1 MANHRRKIEEILDS
15 EGWSYRKTER
25 DILLIAS
32 FGAHKWKMNLH
43 CTDEGHVSCW
53 AAYPW
58 PVPENRRSSLLAGLN
73 ELNLQQQRG
82 CFLFSPAH
90 GKVLYRCGVQIM
102 DDYTSYEAI
111 RDLLL
116 AGAALTEASWN
127 PVYRLIFGISE
138 EVPHSRLT
146 EEVNHGE

>member
-1 MANHRRKIEEILDS
+1 MANHRRKIEEILDR

-32 FGAHKWKMNLH
+32 WGAHKWKMDLH
-43 CTDEGHVSCW
+43 CTDEGQVSCF

-73 ELNLQQQRG
+73 DLNLQQQRG

-90 GKVLYRCGVQIM
+90 GRVLYRCGVQIL
-102 DDYTSYEAI
+102 DDYTSYETI
-111 RDLLL
+111 KELLL
-116 AGAALTEASWN
+116 TGAALTDANWN
-127 PVYRLIFGISE
+127 AVYRLIFGSSGD
-138 EVPHSRLT
+138 VPHSRLT
-146 EEVNHGE
+146 EEVKHGE